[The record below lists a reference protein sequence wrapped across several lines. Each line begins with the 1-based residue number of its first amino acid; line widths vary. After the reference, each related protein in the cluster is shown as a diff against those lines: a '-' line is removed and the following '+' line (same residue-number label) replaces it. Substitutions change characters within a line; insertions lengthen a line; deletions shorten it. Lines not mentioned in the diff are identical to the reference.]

1 MRIVVV
7 TRHTGIYEGENSPP
21 DVMGDGTLTGVIS
34 GIQDIDVPEVF
45 DMASEEIALKRTL
58 HKYVST
64 ITAAKLMK
72 TPNEQV
78 GNYILCHE
86 EKRYTLVMIL
96 QMEVNGESQDFGL
109 HLADIFCG

>member
-7 TRHTGIYEGENSPP
+7 TRHTDIYEGENSAP
-21 DVMGDGTLTGVIS
+21 DIMGSGTLNDVLRNV
-34 GIQDIDVPEVF
+34 QDIDVPEVF
-45 DMASEEIALKRTL
+45 DMASVDIALKRTL

-64 ITAAKLMK
+64 TTAAKLMK

-78 GNYILCHE
+78 GNYILCFD

-96 QMEVNGESQDFGL
+96 QLDVNGESQDFGL
-109 HLADIFCG
+109 HLADVFMS